1 MEEKKY
7 TLTKKELNAE
17 KTKVIG
23 RFASVASHDLKN
35 VLGSLLN
42 MSYYFT
48 KVLKVEG
55 EMPNKML
62 GLLSSEIKRLNNMV
76 TELLDMT
83 RVKQLT
89 KESCDLFDIVTKAIE
104 HSKVDGINF
113 EVNLVHIKIHAD
125 ILRMTQVFSSII
137 QNGKDSMQN
146 KGTISVN
153 MAVNENFVDV
163 IIADNG
169 VGMDEETLENCFD
182 PMFTTKITKGV
193 GMGLTVALQ
202 IVEMHSGKIRIE
214 TEKGKGTAV
223 YVTLPVIK

>member
-17 KTKVIG
+17 KSKVIG

-89 KESCDLFDIVTKAIE
+89 KETCDLFDIVTKSVE

-113 EVNLVHIKIHAD
+113 EVNLIHVKIHAD
-125 ILRMTQVFSSII
+125 VFRMTQVFSSII
-137 QNGKDSMQN
+137 KNAKDAMQN
-146 KGTISVN
+146 KGNISVK
-153 MAVNENFVDV
+153 MIANENFVDV
-163 IIADNG
+163 IITDDG
-169 VGMDEETLENCFD
+169 IGMDEATLESCFD
-182 PMFTTKITKGV
+182 PMFSTKMTKAV
-193 GMGLTVALQ
+193 GMGLTVSLQ
-202 IVEMHSGKIRIE
+202 ILEMHGGKIRIE
-214 TEKGKGTAV
+214 TEKGNGCAV
-223 YVTLPVIK
+223 YVTLPVVK

>member
-7 TLTKKELNAE
+7 NLTKKELNTE
-17 KTKVIG
+17 KSKAIG

-48 KVLKVEG
+48 KVLKIEG

-89 KESCDLFDIVTKAIE
+89 KETCDLFDIVTKSVE

-113 EVNLVHIKIHAD
+113 EVNLIHVKIHAD

-137 QNGKDSMQN
+137 QNAKDAMQN
-146 KGTISVN
+146 KGTISVETV
-153 MAVNENFVDV
+153 VNEKFVD
-163 IIADNG
+163 IIITDTG
-169 VGMDEETLENCFD
+169 VGMDEVTLENCFD
-182 PMFTTKITKGV
+182 PMFSTKMTKAV
-193 GMGLTVALQ
+193 GMGLTVSLQ
-202 IVEMHSGKIRIE
+202 IVEMHGGKILIE
-214 TEKGKGTAV
+214 STKGNGCKV
-223 YVTLPVIK
+223 IVTLPIMK